1 MPALEGFSDNPFESH
16 DDLIK
21 ATVAILQAL
30 ERYKS
35 VGKSRIKIATAT
47 GAGFSETA
55 AQLEGFARPLWA
67 VAELIHLQTQEPTT
81 LPDLRGLDLGSW
93 ITGLKNGVD
102 PASPE
107 YWGDV
112 RDSDQR
118 MVEMESI
125 AYALLVSPSQ
135 FSFSEDEATRSKLI
149 NWLRQIN
156 HRRMPLNNWRWFRV
170 FVNLALVKTLGVPLE
185 HVRRNIE
192 EDLEALDSFY
202 QEDGW
207 SSDGPWGEERRQAD
221 YYSGSFAIQF
231 AQLLYIRFASDVD
244 PARADNYRSQARSF
258 ASSFFR
264 YFNSDGAAIPFG
276 RSLTYRFAF
285 AAFWP
290 AVICAGIDLA
300 PPLNELGVVKGI
312 LLRHMRWWAKHPDIF
327 NTDGTLNIGYS
338 YPNMYMSE
346 DYNSPQ
352 SVYWCLKT
360 LTAIAIPQ
368 HHPFWASKELPHPL
382 YDATRLPDLPRCAIV
397 QSPRHVLCNS
407 QEHHFLLSSGQFT
420 SKPHKAREAKYGKFA
435 YSSTFGFSVPTGS
448 TLEQIAPDSVLCL
461 SRDGGETWRTRW
473 DPFDVRFSSFQLDSE
488 AIPVLHSSW
497 KPWKD
502 LTLVV
507 NTTLVPPTQSW
518 PGWHLRLHEFRF
530 DAADRD
536 RLMELHRVDS
546 GFAISEKLPGDGS
559 LFETPC
565 ITTKKVE
572 RGEAPGWWPDQ
583 DGTCLGVTD
592 AGASGV
598 LDVTKLFADN
608 ALETGP
614 VYSTKSMFIKAD
626 SNTNIMACR
635 TVIPCSYTV
644 LNVTYPNIIDE
655 HTEANSSKASMWLA
669 TGVFAVTPSPT
680 RTPEELWKMWK
691 ALPDQIVLVR
701 EKLREVAEYK

>member
-1 MPALEGFSDNPFESH
+1 MPALEGFSDNTFESY

-21 ATVAILQAL
+21 ATVAILRPL
-30 ERYKS
+30 GRYKS
-35 VGKSRIKIATAT
+35 AGKSRIKIATAT
-47 GAGFSETA
+47 GSGFSETA

-67 VAELIHLQTQEPTT
+67 VAELLNLKARGSTALPGFQE
-81 LPDLRGLDLGSW
+81 LDLESW
-93 ITGLKNGVD
+93 IAGLKNGVD

-112 RDSDQR
+112 SDFDQR

-135 FSFSEDEATRSKLI
+135 FSFPEDEAARSNLVR
-149 NWLRQIN
+149 WLCQIN
-156 HRRMPLNNWRWFRV
+156 TRQMPLNNWRWFRV
-170 FVNLALVKTLGVPLE
+170 FVNLALVKALGVHLE
-185 HVRRNIE
+185 DVKHNVDD
-192 EDLEALDSFY
+192 DLEALDSFY

-207 SSDGPWGEERRQAD
+207 SSDGPWGEARRQAD

-231 AQLLYIRFASDVD
+231 AQLLYIRFASDIN
-244 PARADNYRSQARSF
+244 PTRADKYRSQAKSF

-290 AVICAGIDLA
+290 AVISAGVELEE
-300 PPLNELGVVKGI
+300 PLNDLGIVKGI
-312 LLRHMRWWAKHPDIF
+312 LLRHMRWWTKYPDIF

-338 YPNMYMSE
+338 YPNMYLSE

-360 LTAIAIPQ
+360 LTAIGIPQ
-368 HHPFWASKELPHPL
+368 NHAFWATEELPHPL
-382 YDATRLPDLPRCAIV
+382 HGANSHPDLPLCASV
-397 QSPRHVLCNS
+397 RVPRHILCNT
-407 QEHHFLLSSGQFT
+407 QEHHFLLSSGQYC

-435 YSSTFGFSVPTGS
+435 YSAAFGFSVPTGL
-448 TLEQIAPDSVLCL
+448 TLEQMAPDNVLCL

-473 DPFDVRFSSFQLDSE
+473 DPFDVRFSSFQLASE
-488 AIPVLHSSW
+488 TIPVLHSSW

-502 LTLVV
+502 VNLVV
-507 NTTLVPPTQSW
+507 KTTLVPPTQSW
-518 PGWHLRLHEFRF
+518 PGWHLRLHEFCF
-530 DAADRD
+530 DAADRS
-536 RLMELHRVDS
+536 RLTEVHRVDG

-565 ITTKKVE
+565 VVTDKIEWDK
-572 RGEAPGWWPDQ
+572 APGWWRDQ
-583 DGTCLGVTD
+583 DGTCLAVTD

-598 LDVTKLFADN
+598 LDVTQLFADN
-608 ALETGP
+608 ALEKAP
-614 VYSTKSMFIKAD
+614 RPSTRSRFIKAD
-626 SNTNIMACR
+626 PNTNIMASR
-635 TVIPCSYTV
+635 TVIPCSYDSLSV
-644 LNVTYPNIIDE
+644 AYPKIIDE
-655 HTEANSSKASMWLA
+655 HTVSHSSRASMWLA
-669 TGVFAVTPSPT
+669 TGVFAVTHSST
-680 RTPEELWKMWK
+680 RTPEELWKLWK
-691 ALPDQIVLVR
+691 ALPDHIVLAR